1 MEKSSKS
8 PPRTARSNRPS
19 WFLGAFFAVGVFWLF
34 NFYDQY
40 HLYFNRYTLCSS
52 SKNIYTVDESN
63 PRVECVSVTGD
74 RITAVGSRREFTL
87 SCNMIFSSPKINIIV
102 KEESTLLDGIN
113 LELSSFTD
121 AHAHIMLGGFMMG
134 LPLAECKSVSE
145 VIDRLKAYILAHP
158 DIRDDRTRWVEG
170 MGWDQTKWPGAKFPT
185 AADLDSDPLLH
196 GRPIVLRRVD
206 SHARWVSLRVLELAG
221 NLPPSIDG
229 GLIVRDQNDKPTGIF
244 IDNAQSLIPFPEWT
258 ESQLSDFFDITV
270 KEALAHGVT
279 SIHDAAAG
287 PNDIALFKSKADQG
301 NLPIRIYAMG
311 NVESDE
317 YWGSQIPRL
326 INYGKHQRLNVRSV
340 KLFTDGALGSWG
352 AALLEP
358 YTDKPD
364 TVGLMRSTPEALSN
378 LTKQFWKDGWQVNIH
393 CIGDKANHVILDIFE
408 DILKN
413 GGNVTD
419 WRPRIEH
426 AQIFTPEDLVR
437 IGKLGVIPSVQPT
450 HALAWYLKARKG
462 PKRIRGAYAYRTLLE
477 NSPQN
482 VLPLGSDFPVE
493 SINPLFG
500 FHAAVSRLSTEG
512 KSPHGDGGWFPEERL
527 TRLQTLKGMT
537 LDPAYASFSEH
548 ELGSISP
555 GKKADF
561 VVLNK
566 DIMTISFEDIL
577 RTQVSAT
584 VVDGKVMYGTL

>member
-1 MEKSSKS
+1 MEKSSKL
-8 PPRTARSNRPS
+8 PPHTARSNHPF
-19 WFLGAFFAVGVFWLF
+19 WFLGTFFAIGILWLF
-34 NFYDQY
+34 NPHERY

-63 PRVECVSVTGD
+63 PRVECMSVTGD
-74 RITAVGSRREFTL
+74 RITAVGSHLE
-87 SCNMIFSSPKINIIV
+87 M
-102 KEESTLLDGIN
+102 EERSTLLRYITSTRKVIHLDPHAVVVPG
-113 LELSSFTD
+113 LTD
-121 AHAHIMLGGFMMG
+121 AHAHILEGGFMMQ
-134 LPLAECKSVSE
+134 LPLAGSGSISE
-145 VIDRLKAYILAHP
+145 VIDRIKAYILAHP
-158 DIRDDRTRWVEG
+158 DIRDDRTQWVEG

-185 AADLDSDPLLH
+185 AADLDSDPLLK

-206 SHARWVSLRVLELAG
+206 GHARWVSTRVLELAG
-221 NLPPSIDG
+221 NLPPSVDG
-229 GLIVRDQNDKPTGIF
+229 GLIVRDQNGKPTGIF
-244 IDNAQSLIPFPEWT
+244 IDNAQSLIPAPEWT
-258 ESQLSDFFDITV
+258 ESQLSTFFDLTV
-270 KEALAHGVT
+270 KEALAHGLT

-311 NVESDE
+311 NVPSDE

-326 INYGKHQRLNVRSV
+326 VDYGRHQRLNVRSV
-340 KLFTDGALGSWG
+340 KLFADGALGSWG

-358 YTDKPD
+358 YSDKPD
-364 TVGLMRSTPEALSN
+364 TVGLMLSTPEALSN

-426 AQIFTPEDLVR
+426 AQIFAPEDLVH

-450 HALAWYLKARKG
+450 HATSDMGYAETRLG

-482 VLPLGSDFPVE
+482 ALPLGSDFPVE
-493 SINPLFG
+493 SINPLLG
-500 FHAAVSRLSTEG
+500 FYAAISRLSTEG

-527 TRLQTLKGMT
+527 TRLQALKGMT

-566 DIMTISFEDIL
+566 DIMTIPFEEIL

-584 VVDGKVMYGTL
+584 VVDGRVMYGGL